1 MPRCQAPG
9 HGLLSH
15 AWCQAP
21 VQKNGWLL
29 PGLRRHGCARN
40 VEQVLD
46 LLDAPNLARALLEIL
61 DHRRLLDLAAEDD
74 DAVLRVDVDLPL
86 RHTLVAEDLGLD
98 LARKRDVVRLR
109 LLLFF
114 EVLHL
119 LLGAVDLDR
128 KSTRL
133 NSSHV
138 AISYAVF

>member
-1 MPRCQAPG
+1 MPGAR
-9 HGLLSH
+9 HRS
-15 AWCQAP
+15 
-21 VQKNGWLL
+21 QKNGWLL

-61 DHRRLLDLAAEDD
+61 DHRRLLDL
-74 DAVLRVDVDLPL
+74 
-86 RHTLVAEDLGLD
+86 VAEDLGLD

-119 LLGAVDLDR
+119 LLGAVDLGRGRAAGVLDLPR
-128 KSTRL
+128 AASEESRDPVTRERATAVSAL
-133 NSSHV
+133 GIEEIGDQGTQAHV
-138 AISYAVF
+138 SQ